1 MMQRRR
7 RLVLGGLSALLL
19 AGCQINGEPLR
30 EDARVLRL
38 ILVPVPDSGL
48 DPASSE
54 GLDRLSRAAGT
65 ELVHVRPMSGGGHVL
80 ATAEPVPV
88 SQAETILQRLA
99 ADPAIAYAEEDRR
112 VTHQS
117 PE

>member
-1 MMQRRR
+1 MDRKR
-7 RLVLGGLSALLL
+7 RLVLATLPALLL
-19 AGCQINGEPLR
+19 AGCQINGEPVR
-30 EDARVLRL
+30 EETRMLRL

-65 ELVHVRPMSGGGHVL
+65 RLLYVRPMSGGGHVL
-80 ATAEPVPV
+80 VTAEPVLV
-88 SQAETILQRLA
+88 SQAEAILQRLA

-112 VTHQS
+112 VTHQ
-117 PE
+117 

>member
-1 MMQRRR
+1 MERRR
-7 RLVLGGLSALLL
+7 RLVLGALSALLL

-30 EDARVLRL
+30 EETRMLRM
-38 ILVPVPDSGL
+38 ILVPSPHSGL

-54 GLDRLSRAAGT
+54 GLDRLSMLAGT
-65 ELVHVRPMSGGGHVL
+65 RLVYLRPMSGGGHVL
-80 ATAEPVPV
+80 VTAEPVPLSRIEV
-88 SQAETILQRLA
+88 ILQRLA